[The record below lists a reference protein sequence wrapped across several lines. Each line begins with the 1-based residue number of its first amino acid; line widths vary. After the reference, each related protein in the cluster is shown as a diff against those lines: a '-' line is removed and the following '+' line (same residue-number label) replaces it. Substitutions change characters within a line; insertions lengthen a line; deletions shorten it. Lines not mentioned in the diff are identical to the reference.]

1 MEEMTLTDM
10 VVNWIVKLFLLVAY
24 KLQLTDR
31 NPDQVQ
37 DEEVVI

>member
-1 MEEMTLTDM
+1 MEAVPFADM
-10 VVNWIVKLFLLVAY
+10 VVDWIVKLILKVAY
-24 KLQLTDR
+24 KLKITDR